1 MKETEASDPADLE
14 SPGHETNPAGLDTT
28 PKTDAPL
35 SEERYALLTSRTNDK
50 AERNPTEGKN
60 PTPTKAR
67 AGFWVL
73 AFWVVVAGAAF
84 HVAYAFPQGGFLV
97 LFYLVALVKLAL
109 AGTWRR
115 AFYAGLAVGFV
126 LATVRLA
133 FFWRIFSA
141 GAIALWYV
149 YAFWIGLF
157 TALAGICLR
166 RLPSRA
172 PAPAAGGPGRDNV
185 AASAAP
191 VPGHGVG
198 CLFHALLGVRYA
210 LLVPFLWCGLE
221 YFRSEL
227 YYLRFSWLSP
237 GFAFSAA
244 PWAVPLSSVGAYG
257 LSFLL
262 MCIACAAVLRW
273 PRSRVQSVAVALIGA
288 GVLGAWGAASG
299 RSPAMSEKSIRIA
312 GVQME
317 CPTDK
322 EVVGQLDALVHKHP
336 QADLLVLSEYT
347 FTGPV
352 PQKVIEWCRER
363 GRYLVVGG
371 EDPLPGGKFY
381 NTAFVISPAGEIVFR
396 QVKSVPIQFFKDGL
410 PAPEQKIWGSPWGKI
425 GFCICY
431 DLSYSRVTDRLVR
444 LGAQALIAPTMD
456 VEDWGPRQHEL
467 HARVAPVRAAEYGI
481 PIFRLTSSGISQA
494 VAGDGSVLASAPCP
508 GYGAALSAQFDL
520 PAGGRLPLDRWLA
533 PLATG
538 LTVAMLLWLMAA
550 RALGHWNVKVW

>member
-1 MKETEASDPADLE
+1 MKVTEALDPTDMK
-14 SPGHETNPAGLDTT
+14 SPRHETNTAGRETT
-28 PKTDAPL
+28 PKTDAALPM
-35 SEERYALLTSRTNDK
+35 ERHGCP
-50 AERNPTEGKN
+50 RNRANNKGGPNPIEGPSPAKI
-60 PTPTKAR
+60 TAR

-73 AFWVVVAGAAF
+73 ACWVVIAGAAF
-84 HVAYAFPQGGFLV
+84 HAAYAFPQAGFLV
-97 LFYLVALVKLAL
+97 LLYQVALVRLAQ

-115 AFYAGLAVGFV
+115 AYYAGLAVGFL

-149 YAFWIGLF
+149 YAVWIGLF

-166 RLPSRA
+166 RLPSRV
-172 PAPAAGGPGRDNV
+172 PAAATATPEAWRIPD
-185 AASAAP
+185 SP
-191 VPGHGVG
+191 
-198 CLFHALLGVRYA
+198 FHALLEVGYA

-237 GFAFSAA
+237 GFAFSAL
-244 PWAVPLSSVGAYG
+244 PWTVPLSSVGAYG

-262 MCIACAAVLRW
+262 MFIACAAVLLW
-273 PRSRVQSVAVALIGA
+273 PRSRVQSLAAVLIGL
-288 GVLGAWGAASG
+288 GVLSAWGFASSHRPAASEASL
-299 RSPAMSEKSIRIA
+299 RVA

-317 CPTDK
+317 CPTEK
-322 EVVGQLDALVHKHP
+322 EVLAQLDTLIHKHP
-336 QADLLVLSEYT
+336 EADLLVLSEYT
-347 FTGPV
+347 FTEPV
-352 PQKVIEWCRER
+352 PQKVRDWCRNR

-410 PAPEQKIWGSPWGKI
+410 PAPEQRVWDSPWGKI
-425 GFCICY
+425 GFCVCY
-431 DLSYSRVTDRLVR
+431 DLSYSRVTDRLVQ
-444 LGAQALIAPTMD
+444 LGAQTLIAPTMD
-456 VEDWGPRQHEL
+456 VEDWGRRQHEL

-494 VAGDGSVLASAPCP
+494 VAGDGRVLASAPFP
-508 GYGAALSAQFDL
+508 GYGATLFAHFDL
-520 PAGGRLPLDRWLA
+520 PARGRLPLDRWLA
-533 PLATG
+533 PFASG
-538 LTVAMLLWLMAA
+538 LTVAFIVGLLAA
-550 RALGHWNVKVW
+550 RVMDRRHANSESHN